1 MTEVSRA
8 GQSGSLG
15 DINTSQGAFRDQIDA
30 LTDTVR
36 QLGGKPNVGP
46 GNGSDPL
53 TAPFILYVNSYTGS
67 DTYVSG
73 DYNSQDN
80 GTFESKM
87 RRISLQ
93 RLECGYTE
101 AAPFKSLSRA
111 IIEAGIITSRDYL
124 NIDPAPCGD
133 LVSIVLAGGL
143 AIANNGPGDLSTPTW
158 TDGKNPTTAEL
169 TAFNP
174 VDGGILL
181 PRGCS
186 VISLDLR
193 KTIIRPDYV
202 PTPVAEQANGAN
214 RRAILKVTGGV
225 YNFGATFM
233 DKVGSTTSHHLLDT
247 HHFASEA
254 ELDTFYAKIRS
265 SFGPAAG
272 VSNTYAQTRS
282 TEYVIVGPA
291 PATATTATD
300 TVASASPYIYNMS
313 IRSTLG
319 MGGVFADG
327 SKVSGFKS
335 MVIAQYTSISLQ
347 NDHTCWQ
354 KYDGGAWT
362 TVASIAE
369 LLSLRQDNIR
379 INPQKRHYHVRAINS
394 AVIQEVSV
402 FAIGQAIHHQCESG
416 AQLTVTNSNSNFG
429 GCSSLAIGFQD
440 TSAPSDKNWTL
451 KKFQTALNPLVKQSN
466 IRKIFLGT
474 LTPGQA
480 DNSKTLNLT
489 APLEESRLKP
499 GQPEKLASDKYSLK
513 ANDYLWIENP
523 GGPDYRG
530 RLSAT
535 PWANSSPTQVV
546 LKDFPRALDPD
557 GSEVAPGDPELPNVY
572 LPLAGARIYVRRFI
586 DTRSVD
592 ERRNSIIIKDV
603 QLNNLRLPVRDYVIQ
618 ETGQVTYSNNSI
630 QAVAAS
636 QESNAVDDGV
646 DGVKVELRYSK
657 RSAQLAAH
665 DTSVYYRKA
674 DVVLKNNKHWT
685 ATRESYGTFTEADWD
700 EAYVHMEENYNP
712 EGYYQNAKPTIVFD
726 KDIDSNE
733 NSTTLGNTLSDP
745 LVKAQLISAVDYQG
759 LFYYLSNLGIANPA
773 NVLTPQDT
781 QAARNVDPPEST
793 TFVEFRRPS
802 NIRLYSHA
810 FEWPGFGSYSR
821 ALPQYQGDMS
831 DNNRFTYYFTAQDG
845 GKCYVSGFNE
855 EGLQVSN
862 RGLEDLT
869 TGTVLG
875 VADIGNPDREI
886 EIPTVFETLEV
897 TDKLIIGGEVT
908 GFPGATTTEEGVA
921 EIASLAEIAT
931 GIKVKPGGTAEDP
944 DGTKA
949 LNTAGNKFLNTPGVN
964 YWAEQSGVVTAPTDN
979 ISVKVIHVVPEGVTA
994 LTGAASVPYGFP
1006 DTVSD
1011 GTRYVRGRST
1021 EAKTVTEAMQK
1032 AGQIYVPNGA
1042 SVLVSVH
1049 GDLPDI
1055 EKGPLQLVNSYARVD
1070 LAGAQGFVASG
1081 DSTRGPIIKLKQEVT
1096 ARATKRIPQYASVQ
1110 ALSAGVVFADLTIEV
1125 DCNSVNACFLC
1136 FNGGI
1141 GIGGKDVTIEWHN
1154 ANRAILCTNSYGASS
1169 SIRYYNTEKVERIF
1183 KNVMKSNASAGSDFS
1198 LDLFGSAGG
1207 LAGHGTD
1214 LIIDFRS
1221 ASVGDDGQPKFTY
1234 KFDNED
1240 GALCDLSFIAQG
1252 GRGGV
1257 KLGGRVAPIVD
1268 FDFGSSEGHGNW
1280 NLNGWVS
1287 NDFISNQNYMGIS
1300 FEMRQVTNG
1309 SVQVTYNMSLA
1320 AYLTIAAKQLV
1331 NGCCIDIGAST
1342 GLKSGPFGL
1351 YIQTDKIRG
1360 NSTYLNLL
1368 LTADNTRNAYIY
1380 QGGAG
1385 RNGP

>member
-1 MTEVSRA
+1 VTEVSRA

-15 DINTSQGAFRDQIDA
+15 DINTSQGDFRDQIDA

-73 DYNSQDN
+73 DYNSQDD

-354 KYDGGAWT
+354 KYDGGSWT
-362 TVASIAE
+362 TVASTAE

-379 INPQKRHYHVRAINS
+379 INPQKRHYHIRAINS

-402 FAIGQAIHHQCESG
+402 FCIGQAIHHQCESG

-429 GCSSLAIGFQD
+429 GCSSLAIGFQN
-440 TSAPSDKNWTL
+440 TSAASDKNWTL
-451 KKFQTALNPLVKQSN
+451 KKFQTALNPLAKQSN
-466 IRKIFLGT
+466 IKKIFLGT
-474 LTPGQA
+474 LTSGQA
-480 DNSKTLNLT
+480 DGSKTLNLV
-489 APLEESRLKP
+489 APLTESRLEP
-499 GQPEKLASDKYSLK
+499 GQPEKLALDKYSLK
-513 ANDYLWIENP
+513 VNDYLWIENP

-546 LKDFPRALDPD
+546 LKDFPTALDPD
-557 GSEVAPGDPELPNVY
+557 GSEVAPGDSDLPNVY
-572 LPLAGARIYVRRFI
+572 LPLAGKRIYVRRFI

-603 QLNNLRLPVRDYVIQ
+603 QSNNLRLPVRDYVIQ
-618 ETGQVTYSNNSI
+618 ETGQVTYSNNRI

-636 QESNAVDDGV
+636 QESNVVDDGV

-665 DTSVYYRKA
+665 DTNVYYRKA

-712 EGYYQNAKPTIVFD
+712 EGYYLNANPTIVFD

-733 NSTTLGNTLSDP
+733 NSITLGNTLSDP

-759 LFYYLSNLGIANPA
+759 LFDYLVNLGVANPA

-781 QAARNVDPPEST
+781 QAARNIDPPEST

-869 TGTVLG
+869 TGTVLS

-897 TDKLIIGGEVT
+897 TEKLIIGGEVT
-908 GFPGATTTEEGVA
+908 GFPSAEIEKDGVA
-921 EIASLAEIAT
+921 SIASVDDID
-931 GIKVKPGGTAEDP
+931 GGVISEGNDTASFNAAIS
-944 DGTKA
+944 GF
-949 LNTAGNKFLNTPGVN
+949 GNKLVNVPGLN
-964 YWAEQSGVVTAPTDN
+964 YWAGEKGVVTAPTDN
-979 ISVKVIHVVPEGVTA
+979 ISVKVIHVVPDGVTA

-1006 DTVSD
+1006 DNVSD
-1011 GTRYVRGRST
+1011 GTRYVEGRST
-1021 EAKTVTEAMQK
+1021 EAKTITEAMQK

-1042 SVLVSVH
+1042 SILVSVH

-1081 DSTRGPIIKLKQEVT
+1081 DSTRGPIVKLKQDVT
-1096 ARATKRIPQYASVQ
+1096 ARATKRIPQYAGVQ
-1110 ALSAGVVFADLTIEV
+1110 ALSAGVVFADLKIEV
-1125 DCNSVNACFLC
+1125 DCNSSTACFLC

-1141 GIGGKDVTIEWHN
+1141 GIGGKDVIIEWEN
-1154 ANRAILCTNSYGASS
+1154 VDRAVLCTNSYGASS
-1169 SIRYYNTEKVERIF
+1169 SIRYYNTESAMRTF
-1183 KNVMKSNASAGSDFS
+1183 KNVMMSKASAGNEFT
-1198 LDLFGSAGG
+1198 LELFGSSGG

-1221 ASVGDDGQPKFTY
+1221 ANVGDTGEPEFTY
-1234 KFDNED
+1234 KFDNVD
-1240 GALCDLSFIAQG
+1240 GSLCNLSFMAQG
-1252 GRGGV
+1252 SRGGV

-1268 FDFGSSEGHGNW
+1268 FDFGSSDGYGNW
-1280 NLNGWVS
+1280 NLKSWIS
-1287 NDFISNQNYMGIS
+1287 NDFTSNQNYMGIS
-1300 FEMRQVTNG
+1300 FEMRQVPDNLTGLETQYKMTN
-1309 SVQVTYNMSLA
+1309 A
-1320 AYLTIAAKQLV
+1320 AYQTIEKKQLI
-1331 NGCCIDIGAST
+1331 NGCCIDIGASD

-1351 YIQTDKIRG
+1351 YIQADKIQG
-1360 NSTYLNLL
+1360 NLTNSDLL
-1368 LTADNTRNAYIY
+1368 LTADNTKNAYIY
-1380 QGGAG
+1380 SGGDA
-1385 RNGP
+1385 RNGL